1 MVFVVQISVSNKS
14 YGCVDSIHAKEIV
27 KNSYFE
33 CFPAILYLSFIR
45 YHPVLNNLKFSAVKR
60 DGGEFSER
68 DIESFVSRLVSG
80 DVREK
85 FNIKFLKNWQSNFLT
100 VNQFD

>member
-1 MVFVVQISVSNKS
+1 MVFVAQISVSNKY

-45 YHPVLNNLKFSAVKR
+45 YHPV
-60 DGGEFSER
+60 GPH
-68 DIESFVSRLVSG
+68 LVG
-80 DVREK
+80 P
-85 FNIKFLKNWQSNFLT
+85 
-100 VNQFD
+100 